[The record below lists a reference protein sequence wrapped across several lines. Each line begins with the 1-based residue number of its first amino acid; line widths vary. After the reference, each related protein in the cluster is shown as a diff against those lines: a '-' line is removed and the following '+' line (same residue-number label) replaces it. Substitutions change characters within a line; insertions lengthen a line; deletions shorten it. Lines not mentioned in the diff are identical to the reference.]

1 MVVSCCV
8 CPSGI
13 TFLELVLQ
21 CCNTFE
27 GTALSALSLYFKA
40 LEKRGFPRF
49 VGLCERTSGFWFCC
63 SEVGSNCSQCYGSN
77 WSHKPLSWKIGVLW
91 STQRIFRCLGF
102 LVGPVGLP
110 RKQQNIFAVSSRL
123 HHVHI
128 STSYSCIHQRI
139 HKVLLI
145 LDGPRCE
152 KKTFLWKWP
161 NLRKMVAN
169 SRP

>member
-49 VGLCERTSGFWFCC
+49 LGFCERTSGFWFCC
-63 SEVGSNCSQCYGSN
+63 SEVWLQLE
-77 WSHKPLSWKIGVLW
+77 PVLW
-91 STQRIFRCLGF
+91 LQFELKNRGPVKHTTHFSLPRIFGWTWKEFQENNKTSLLFRPGF
-102 LVGPVGLP
+102 TMYISPP
-110 RKQQNIFAVSSRL
+110 PIAVFTSASTKCCWSST
-123 HHVHI
+123 V
-128 STSYSCIHQRI
+128 QDV
-139 HKVLLI
+139 K
-145 LDGPRCE
+145 

>member
-8 CPSGI
+8 CLSGI

-21 CCNTFE
+21 CCNTFG

-49 VGLCERTSGFWFCC
+49 LGLCERTSGFWFCC
-63 SEVGSNCSQCYGSN
+63 SEVSSNWSQSYGSN
-77 WSHKPLSWKIGVLW
+77 W

-102 LVGPVGLP
+102 LVGPVGVP

-145 LDGPRCE
+145 LDGPRWE
-152 KKTFLWKWP
+152 KKTFL
-161 NLRKMVAN
+161 
-169 SRP
+169 

>member
-27 GTALSALSLYFKA
+27 GTALSGLSLYFKA

-49 VGLCERTSGFWFCC
+49 LRFCERTSGFWFCC
-63 SEVGSNCSQCYGSN
+63 SEVGSNWSQSYGSN
-77 WSHKPLSWKIGVLW
+77 LSWKIGVLW

-102 LVGPVGLP
+102 WLDPYQFQENNKTSLLFRPGFTMYISPP
-110 RKQQNIFAVSSRL
+110 PIAVFTSASTKCCWSSTVQDVKKKRSSESDQ
-123 HHVHI
+123 I
-128 STSYSCIHQRI
+128 S
-139 HKVLLI
+139 
-145 LDGPRCE
+145 E
-152 KKTFLWKWP
+152 KWWH
-161 NLRKMVAN
+161 